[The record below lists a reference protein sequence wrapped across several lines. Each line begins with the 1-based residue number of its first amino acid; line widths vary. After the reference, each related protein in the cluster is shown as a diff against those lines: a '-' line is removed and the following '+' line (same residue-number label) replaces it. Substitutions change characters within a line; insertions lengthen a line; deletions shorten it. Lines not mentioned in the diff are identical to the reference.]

1 MRSFIP
7 VTLAGLCLVSLSGC
21 MDYSDPN
28 RTNMSRNGPMTT
40 DLAIQCLPTVATKS
54 ATASTGPVPGLPA

>member
-1 MRSFIP
+1 MGSFIP

-28 RTNMSRNGPMTT
+28 RT
-40 DLAIQCLPTVATKS
+40 IC
-54 ATASTGPVPGLPA
+54 PAMVQ